1 MKRQGKISCRSFS
14 ENTFSLGQGKYDRY
28 EIFIGVFCMGQS
40 SMPASCETVMNT
52 LKPIMGNEEAVCQP
66 TSCIALEIGL
76 MLDIAI
82 LACLL

>member
-1 MKRQGKISCRSFS
+1 
-14 ENTFSLGQGKYDRY
+14 
-28 EIFIGVFCMGQS
+28 
-40 SMPASCETVMNT
+40 